1 MIKQYI
7 VVADDKWDIYIYYNT
22 NTYDADEIM
31 DILLQAGCPYDS
43 AEQSVNILTNQLNT
57 GMTFTNMKERVSRIF
72 LSMATSK
79 SQMFNTAVHELKH
92 VQSHICEY
100 YNVDESGEQAAYL
113 IGYIARRVYKILRRF
128 I

>member
-113 IGYIARRVYKILRRF
+113 IGYIARRVYKILQIF

>member
-57 GMTFTNMKERVSRIF
+57 GMTFTNMKEKVSRIF

-113 IGYIARRVYKILRRF
+113 IVYIARRVYKILQIF